1 MARHLVETLT
11 GLGTVHAQGELLRT
25 TRYELSLWL
34 EDQPGQGS
42 APVTDIGGHID
53 ITGIAEAVVL
63 AGPDTLTL
71 TLEDGRC
78 LAFQLTN
85 TLGGIKSRGW
95 LP

>member
-34 EDQPGQGS
+34 HDEPGQGS
-42 APVTDIGGHID
+42 EAVTHISGHID

-63 AGPDTLTL
+63 AGPETLTL
-71 TLEDGRC
+71 TIEDGRC

-85 TLGGIKSRGW
+85 TAGAITARGW

>member
-25 TRYELSLWL
+25 TRYEISLWSD
-34 EDQPGQGS
+34 DQPGSGT
-42 APVTDIGGHID
+42 AAIVDISGHID

-63 AGPDTLTL
+63 VGPDALTL
-71 TLEDGRC
+71 TVEDGRS
-78 LAFQLTN
+78 LAFKLTN
-85 TLGGIKSRGW
+85 TLGGITSRGW